1 MYNGTEWLKTYSSE
15 FILSTKVNG
24 SFTLGATSLYVFS
37 QENNAIF
44 TVSQNPKDAQTH
56 MVKALHTGV
65 TLIDGAAGNGIDGA
79 ATVTLAL
86 NDAVTIQYVEDL
98 DTWKIIDWYVDIP

>member
-1 MYNGTEWLKTYSSE
+1 ML
-15 FILSTKVNG
+15 
-24 SFTLGATSLYVFS
+24 
-37 QENNAIF
+37 
-44 TVSQNPKDAQTH
+44 
-56 MVKALHTGV
+56 KALHTGV
-65 TLIDGAAGNGIDGA
+65 TLIDGAAGKGIDGA